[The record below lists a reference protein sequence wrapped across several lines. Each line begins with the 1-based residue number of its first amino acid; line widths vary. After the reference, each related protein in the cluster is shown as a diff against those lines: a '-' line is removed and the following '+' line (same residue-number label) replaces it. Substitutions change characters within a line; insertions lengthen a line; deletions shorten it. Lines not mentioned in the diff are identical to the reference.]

1 MGRLSLIYGGYR
13 PNYDRNYRL
22 GSIVHRRMVAMEDGR
37 PPPRRWL
44 ATLASSVLPGW
55 GQLYMGE
62 KRLGYWLV
70 AVDSVLLASAVVALT
85 GLRLEVVKLWVSPD
99 ALIGIGVF
107 NALLLV
113 YRAMAS
119 AAAFSS
125 APPEPWALLPAV
137 GTTAAVVLVALP
149 HLVLGYLAFVQYD
162 LIETVFPEPIEIGS
176 DTTTTAAPSTT
187 TPSTSPTTLATTT
200 TLPPSTTTT
209 EAAIWDGLD
218 RLNVVLLGGDA
229 GEGRTGVRTDTTI
242 VVSIDPATGYT
253 VMLSVPRDLSNAPLP
268 PGMGL
273 WGCQCFPDLI
283 THLYD
288 AAVRSPEAFPGPGE
302 PPFNA
307 IKGALGE
314 IFGMPIHYYAMV
326 TLDGF
331 VGVVDALGGVT
342 INVPKTIVDEI
353 YPHEDG
359 STENLVIEAGEQH
372 LDGHLA
378 LAYSRVRRHSDDFA
392 RMHRQR
398 CVLGAIVA
406 QTGPIEVI
414 ANFGAIAQ
422 TVKDHVTTDI
432 PQDRLVDFVDLIP
445 KVSTDRI
452 ATLRITRDDYQ
463 TGAAPGRVYYDIERI
478 RQDAQALIADPA
490 AALDELGLDPLD
502 ATCDQSFD

>member
-1 MGRLSLIYGGYR
+1 MDAAHLARS
-13 PNYDRNYRL
+13 
-22 GSIVHRRMVAMEDGR
+22 
-37 PPPRRWL
+37 RWKS
-44 ATLASSVLPGW
+44 TLASALVPGW
-55 GQLYMGE
+55 GQIYLGE

-70 AVDSVLLASAVVALT
+70 AVDSVLVAVAVVALV
-85 GLRLEVVKLWVSPD
+85 GFRLELVKLWVSPE
-99 ALIGIGVF
+99 ALIALMAF
-107 NALLLV
+107 NVVLLI
-113 YRAMAS
+113 YRAMAA

-125 APPEPWALLPAV
+125 APTEPWSVAAGL
-137 GTTAAVVLVALP
+137 GTVVAAAVVAMP
-149 HLVLGYLAFVQYD
+149 HIAFGYLGFVQYD
-162 LIETVFPEPIEIGS
+162 LIETVFPDPAPIAI
-176 DTTTTAAPSTT
+176 DTTTTTATSTT
-187 TPSTSPTTLATTT
+187 SPSNSTTSLVTTT
-200 TLPPSTTTT
+200 TAPPTTTTT
-209 EAAIWDGLD
+209 EPVIWDGLD
-218 RLNVVLLGGDA
+218 RLNIVLLGADA

-242 VVSIDPATGYT
+242 VVSIDPVTGYT
-253 VMLSVPRDLSNAPLP
+253 VMLSVPRDLSSAPLP
-268 PGMGL
+268 PEMGL
-273 WGCQCFPDLI
+273 WGCDCFPDLI

-288 AAVRSPEAFPGPGE
+288 AAVRNPDAFPGPGE

-314 IFGMPIHYYAMV
+314 IFGIPIHYYAMV

-342 INVPKTIVDEI
+342 IDVPKTIVDEV

-359 STENLVIEAGEQH
+359 STESVVIEAGEQH

-378 LAYSRVRRHSDDFA
+378 LAYARIRRHSDDFA

-398 CVLGAIVA
+398 CVLGAIVS
-406 QTGPIEVI
+406 QTGPIELI
-414 ANFGAIAQ
+414 ANFGSIAQ
-422 TVKDHVTTDI
+422 AVKSHVTTDI

-452 ATLRITRDDYQ
+452 ATLRITRDQYQ

-490 AALDELGLDPLD
+490 TAIAELGLAPLN